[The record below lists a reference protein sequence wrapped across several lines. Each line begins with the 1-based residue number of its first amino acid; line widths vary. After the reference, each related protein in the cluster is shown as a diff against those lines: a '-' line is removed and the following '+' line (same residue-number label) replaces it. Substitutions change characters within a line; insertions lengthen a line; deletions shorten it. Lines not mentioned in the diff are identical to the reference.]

1 MLTLFTMSCED
12 RLPVGVQVAS
22 KPCMLDISSN
32 TLSYNYNDTVARTL
46 KVSSENVAWEIKDVP
61 SWLTVTP
68 TSGNSNAN
76 VKVKPSANNVV
87 EESRVAVLKFVSTSP
102 EYQYSRTITVSQNAP
117 WGYIELGE
125 SSWSCSASSAT
136 KVIAVDSNIEWEV
149 SCSDSW
155 VSAVKKDETSV
166 AITVTEN
173 LGETRTAYVSL
184 LRKSNSE
191 PYASIYI
198 KQAEAGI
205 SIGTDQLDFTVDGG
219 TLYVDI
225 NAETSWSAYTSE
237 TSWLQVTP
245 ETCSAGEHKLEVQ
258 ALPSNSTKE
267 RLGYVYVK
275 IGDIEK
281 FALAVVQEGV
291 SLQVASL
298 NNQSNVFDWKGE
310 KKLSYKVI
318 SNTSWELQ
326 AKPDWIT
333 VTPESGNSGTAI
345 VTVSA
350 DESNSL
356 NSRSGKVRIGVGNLD
371 VYKEF
376 VVEQNGIDLSADGA
390 LSFGWEAAEK
400 EYKVVLPNSWNSM
413 KNSDWIT
420 LSQTSGNGGETIV
433 VSVLANDNEEARNG
447 IVYFMSEGHTFEVL
461 VVQDGQYIRI
471 SSASGE
477 IAAMGGSVSLELST
491 TVGARDSVDYK
502 SDVTGWLNVDKDENN
517 IYTLSAGYN
526 PSMNDRLADFIIM
539 PTASTTNSSCT
550 SGVKFNV
557 VQKGR
562 NILVS
567 TDKIEVYNN
576 GGYSETYSITADG
589 GYTIEKAEGDDWY
602 LLQHND
608 TARTFSIVVTPNVS
622 EETKRSKI
630 TISLT
635 DLPEGET
642 KTVEI
647 EVIQYSKRLINGHET
662 IDLGL
667 PSGLLWATCNMGASS
682 PEEYGGYYAWG
693 ETYEKEGYTADGCS
707 TYGVELG
714 DISGNPEY
722 DVARALWGSEWRVPT
737 FNDLQELL
745 DNCTWT
751 QTVRNGVNGYLV
763 TGRNGNSIFLPA
775 SGYRNGTSLA
785 GGGSGGNYWSSE
797 PHPNGDASVA
807 CCLYL
812 NGSERSLDM
821 GLRYLGLSIRP
832 VISSSAVDDH
842 FSLETTELQIP
853 SSAGVYSIAVNTSV
867 EWTAEVDA
875 EWISLASGVSV
886 DTMEEWTS
894 TNKGHGTTSQ
904 KEYVLNVEA
913 GDTLSFNWS
922 VSSES
927 GCDILTITLD
937 GTQIVRQSGT
947 ASDSYTHVF
956 TSSGTHTLLAVYS
969 KDGSV
974 SNGSDEGRVYDI
986 TLKRRYNL
994 QGSEDGSVLAFAVSE
1009 HMEYGP
1015 RTATITFRRNR
1026 TREVLETLTV
1036 TQDGLHDY
1044 FFLSVETFEASS
1056 SASEYTVECNTD
1068 MEWIAESSADWLT
1081 FEQGEGNL
1089 LRILVADNWG
1099 ESREATITFRHASSG
1114 EVLAELLVHQVNFI
1128 LNFSMSA
1135 GEANFAA
1142 YSSSTDIAVETNVPW
1157 SASTTDDWMTLEY
1170 TDSTLT
1176 ITVTENEASEARA
1189 GMVTLVNTLDGSELS
1204 TVTVFQARSLL
1215 REAVDLGLP
1224 SGLQWATCNVGAYSV
1239 GEYGNFYAWGEIAT
1253 KGNYNS
1259 NTSTTNGVVLGDITG
1274 NEAYDA
1280 ARANWS
1286 DEWRMPTNEEF
1297 DELIRKCVWEWTSE
1311 NGMDGYRVTGPN
1323 GNSIFLPASGR
1334 NEGYY
1339 HYYGGTDAYYWC
1351 STPNTG
1357 NTSMAYAFY
1366 YSSNSTKFVNPD
1378 ISRGYGN
1385 PIRPVKGEVNKK
1397 NFTLEPT
1404 SIDADRC
1411 GDYIIKVNTNIDW
1424 TAESSEGWAVI
1435 TKIDD
1440 STLKVTLGYNVL
1452 TERTAEITFMNSS
1465 DNSELAVVTV
1475 TQASEE
1481 FGTTDGYDY
1490 VDLGLPSGTKWAIC
1504 NMGASAFYDRGD
1516 HYAWGELETKS
1527 YYGEDNSRTYGLKLG
1542 DFSGYVTY
1550 DAARANWG
1558 GKWRVPTKE
1567 EFDELV
1573 NGCTWV
1579 WSPQQGV
1586 GGYIV
1591 TGPNGNSIFMPD
1603 TGCNGSID
1611 EETPVGYYWS
1621 STPDDWYHANCLIL
1635 GTGVHIMEFGRY
1647 NGCSIRPVFD
1657 DEADKDVDVDVD
1669 GYDKDQNW
1677 D

>member
-1 MLTLFTMSCED
+1 MLTLLTMSCED

-87 EESRVAVLKFVSTSP
+87 EESRAAVLKFVSTSP

-117 WGYIELGE
+117 RGYIELGE

-173 LGETRTAYVSL
+173 LGETRTAYVGL
-184 LRKSNSE
+184 LRKSTRE
-191 PYASIYI
+191 PYAYIYI

-205 SIGTDQLDFTVDGG
+205 SIGTDQLNFTVDGG

-258 ALPSNSTKE
+258 ALPSNSTEE

-291 SLQVASL
+291 SLQIASL
-298 NNQSNVFDWKGE
+298 NTQSKVFDWKGE
-310 KKLSYKVI
+310 KKLLYKVI

-333 VTPESGNSGTAI
+333 VTPESGNSGTTS

-371 VYKEF
+371 VYEEF

-433 VSVLANDNEEARNG
+433 VSVLANDGEEARNG
-447 IVYFMSEGHTFEVL
+447 IVYFMSEDHTFEVL
-461 VVQDGQYIRI
+461 VVQEGQYIRI

-502 SDVTGWLNVDKDENN
+502 SNVTGWLNVDKDENN

-667 PSGLLWATCNMGASS
+667 PSGLLWATCNIGASS

-693 ETYEKEGYTADGCS
+693 ETYEKEEYTADNYRTDGIEYYKTEIIRYS
-707 TYGVELG
+707 DFSG
-714 DISGNPEY
+714 DPEY
-722 DVARALWGSEWRVPT
+722 DAARALWGSEWRVPT
-737 FNDLQELL
+737 FNDLVELL
-745 DNCTWT
+745 NNCTWT

-775 SGYRNGTSLA
+775 AGRREETLLYDAATTGYYYGSTLNDSGEACFFNLNSYGHEI
-785 GGGSGGNYWSSE
+785 YWES
-797 PHPNGDASVA
+797 
-807 CCLYL
+807 
-812 NGSERSLDM
+812 
-821 GLRYLGLSIRP
+821 RYVGRSIRP

-842 FSLETTELQIP
+842 FSLETTELQAS
-853 SSAGVYSIAVNTSV
+853 SSAAEYSVAVNTNV
-867 EWTAEVDA
+867 EWTAEVDVD
-875 EWISLASGVSV
+875 WIQLSNNVVLQ
-886 DTMEEWTS
+886 MEDWTS
-894 TNKGHGTTSQ
+894 TNKNHGSTSQ
-904 KEYVLNVEA
+904 YEYTFDVEA
-913 GDTLSFNWS
+913 GDTLSFNWE

-956 TSSGTHTLLAVYS
+956 TSGGTHTLLAVYS
-969 KDGSV
+969 KDGSSSV
-974 SNGSDEGRVYDI
+974 GNDEGRIYNI
-986 TLKRRYNL
+986 TLIKRYEYVNDGND
-994 QGSEDGSVLAFAVSE
+994 GSEIVFAVSE
-1009 HMEYGP
+1009 NRLYGS
-1015 RTATITFRRNR
+1015 RRGTITFRSKLRGDI
-1026 TREVLETLTV
+1026 LGTLTV
-1036 TQDGLHDY
+1036 IQTREDY
-1044 FFLSVETFEASS
+1044 GTA
-1056 SASEYTVECNTD
+1056 
-1068 MEWIAESSADWLT
+1068 
-1081 FEQGEGNL
+1081 
-1089 LRILVADNWG
+1089 
-1099 ESREATITFRHASSG
+1099 
-1114 EVLAELLVHQVNFI
+1114 
-1128 LNFSMSA
+1128 
-1135 GEANFAA
+1135 
-1142 YSSSTDIAVETNVPW
+1142 
-1157 SASTTDDWMTLEY
+1157 
-1170 TDSTLT
+1170 
-1176 ITVTENEASEARA
+1176 
-1189 GMVTLVNTLDGSELS
+1189 
-1204 TVTVFQARSLL
+1204 
-1215 REAVDLGLP
+1215 
-1224 SGLQWATCNVGAYSV
+1224 
-1239 GEYGNFYAWGEIAT
+1239 
-1253 KGNYNS
+1253 
-1259 NTSTTNGVVLGDITG
+1259 
-1274 NEAYDA
+1274 
-1280 ARANWS
+1280 
-1286 DEWRMPTNEEF
+1286 
-1297 DELIRKCVWEWTSE
+1297 
-1311 NGMDGYRVTGPN
+1311 
-1323 GNSIFLPASGR
+1323 
-1334 NEGYY
+1334 EGY
-1339 HYYGGTDAYYWC
+1339 G
-1351 STPNTG
+1351 
-1357 NTSMAYAFY
+1357 
-1366 YSSNSTKFVNPD
+1366 
-1378 ISRGYGN
+1378 
-1385 PIRPVKGEVNKK
+1385 
-1397 NFTLEPT
+1397 
-1404 SIDADRC
+1404 
-1411 GDYIIKVNTNIDW
+1411 
-1424 TAESSEGWAVI
+1424 
-1435 TKIDD
+1435 
-1440 STLKVTLGYNVL
+1440 
-1452 TERTAEITFMNSS
+1452 
-1465 DNSELAVVTV
+1465 
-1475 TQASEE
+1475 
-1481 FGTTDGYDY
+1481 Y
-1490 VDLGLPSGTKWAIC
+1490 VDLGLPSGTMWAIC
-1504 NMGASAFYDRGD
+1504 NMGASAFYDCGD

-1542 DFSGYVTY
+1542 DFSGYATY